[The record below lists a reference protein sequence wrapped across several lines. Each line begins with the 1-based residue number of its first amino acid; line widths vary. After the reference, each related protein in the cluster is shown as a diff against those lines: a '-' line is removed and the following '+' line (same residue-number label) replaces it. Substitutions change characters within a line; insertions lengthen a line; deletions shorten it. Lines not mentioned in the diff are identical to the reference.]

1 MRAIIAI
8 VLAATVLSACKPE
21 NNDITGSI
29 DNCARNLYSPL
40 QSQGHQAVRRRLHR
54 LRARRDDDLLDVL
67 HAQGRAMSAE
77 EKPALHFAM

>member
-8 VLAATVLSACKPE
+8 VLSAAVLAACKPE

-40 QSQGHQAVRRRLHR
+40 QSQGHEAVRRRLHC
-54 LRARRDDDLLDVL
+54 LRARRDDDLLDLL

-77 EKPALHFAM
+77 SQRFTSP